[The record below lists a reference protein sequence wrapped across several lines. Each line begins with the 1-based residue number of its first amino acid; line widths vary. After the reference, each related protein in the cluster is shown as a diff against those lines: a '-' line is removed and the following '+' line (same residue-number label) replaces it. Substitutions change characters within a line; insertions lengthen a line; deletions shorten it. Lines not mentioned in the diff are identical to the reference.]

1 MKEKVFKGVFSAL
14 YSIYDEEMNVKEN
27 SVKKM
32 MDYQLENG
40 LNGFYVCGNTGECS
54 VLPEKTRRQMLEAV
68 VKFNRGRGLI
78 MAHVGATHFDQTK
91 RLLEHASEQNIDAVA
106 SLPPALK
113 AYYNTDECIA
123 YYEWMANNSTHPV
136 YAYVTNAVSDPVQL
150 AERLA
155 KIPNVDGIKLTICDY
170 YAFGKITAATGD
182 RLNILNGPDET
193 MICGLSV
200 GADGAIGTSYNYMP
214 ETANG
219 IYENFIKSDLKTAL
233 SYQRKLN
240 SYIKLFANANI
251 ALWKASMRALGFDV
265 GYTVF
270 PAHEPTAEEYGKLL
284 ANLKEIGIPKL

>member
-14 YSIYDEEMNVKEN
+14 YSAYDNEMNVKEDT
-27 SVKKM
+27 VRGM
-32 MDYQLENG
+32 MDYQLKNG

-54 VLPEKTRRQMLEAV
+54 VLPEKTRRQMLEAA
-68 VKFNRGRGLI
+68 VKFNCDRGLI
-78 MAHVGATHFDQTK
+78 MAHVGATHFDETK
-91 RLLEHASEQNIDAVA
+91 RLLEHANEQKIDAVA

-113 AYYNTDECIA
+113 AYYNVDECIA
-123 YYEWMANNSTHPV
+123 YYEWMAKNSTHPV
-136 YAYVTNAVSDPVQL
+136 FAYVTDAVQDPVLL

-155 KIPNVDGIKLTICDY
+155 KIPNVDGIKLTIRDY

-214 ETANG
+214 ETANE
-219 IYENFIKSDLKTAL
+219 IYQNFIKSNLKTAL

-240 SYIKLFANANI
+240 SYIMLFAHANI
-251 ALWKASMRALGFDV
+251 ALWKSSMRALGFDV

-270 PAHEPTAEEYGKLL
+270 PAHEPTAEEYEKLL
-284 ANLKEIGIPKL
+284 ASLKEIGVPEL

>member
-1 MKEKVFKGVFSAL
+1 
-14 YSIYDEEMNVKEN
+14 
-27 SVKKM
+27 M

-91 RLLEHASEQNIDAVA
+91 RLLEHANEQNIDAVA

-251 ALWKASMRALGFDV
+251 ARWKASMRALGFDV